1 MKLAA
6 YLLALTAVCLVCLV
20 CLIWL
25 LLILQTSTQEFT
37 PCLNASNST
46 SEPSCK

>member
-6 YLLALTAVCLVCLV
+6 YLLALTAVCLV

-46 SEPSCK
+46 SAPSCK